1 MKNTHKLAF
10 TMLEL
15 VFVIVVM
22 GLMTSLAIPR
32 LERDHLQ
39 DAAVQ
44 ILQDIR
50 YTQHLALMD
59 DKTNPTQANWQR
71 SFWMIRFA
79 KYGDKWIYQIGSNM
93 DLGANIDQNESA
105 IDPTTRKLFY
115 SNDANIDSGESPRI
129 FISDKFGV
137 TNVDFT
143 TCSPITG
150 RNGINGSQHIG
161 FDYLGRPHKGI
172 FGATNDYGSIMQED
186 CTIKF
191 TMSDNQEFN
200 ITIERETGHAFIGGQ
215 PDR

>member
-1 MKNTHKLAF
+1 
-10 TMLEL
+10 MLEL
-15 VFVIVVM
+15 VFVIVVL
-22 GLMTSLAIPR
+22 GLMASLAIPR

-59 DKTNPTQANWQR
+59 DKTNPTQVNWQR
-71 SFWMIRFA
+71 SFWMIRFSNVA
-79 KYGDKWIYQIGSNM
+79 GEWIYEIASNM
-93 DLGANIDQNESA
+93 DLGNNIDLNETA
-105 IDPTTRKLFY
+105 IDPSNGRLFFD
-115 SNDANIDSGESPRI
+115 NNNGRVDLGESPRI

-172 FGATNDYGSIMQED
+172 FGATNDYRSIMQED

-200 ITIERETGHAFIGGQ
+200 ITIEQQTGHAFIGGQ